1 MTTRY
6 KVWEIKDGKLDR
18 LLLRTGSN
26 ERSVYDL
33 DEGFGDDIGALVL
46 RAWRLRGLIPALH
59 PVLVKNFDTGA
70 WYRVSA
76 DGEIKVE
83 KIEPPAKTA

>member
-6 KVWEIKDGKLDR
+6 KVWEVKDGKLDR

-26 ERSVYDL
+26 ERSVYDVN
-33 DEGFGDDIGALVL
+33 DEDFGDDVAALVL

-76 DGEIKVE
+76 DGEIRVE
-83 KIEPPAKTA
+83 PIKQPT